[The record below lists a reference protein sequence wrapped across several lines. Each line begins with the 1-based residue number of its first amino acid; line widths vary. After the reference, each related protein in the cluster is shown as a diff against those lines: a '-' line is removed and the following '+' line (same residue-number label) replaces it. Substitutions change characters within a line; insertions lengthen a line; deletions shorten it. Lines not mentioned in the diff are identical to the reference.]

1 MSICEISNDTIEL
14 SEEQI
19 AHNDC
24 VYDAMYRFLLILLE
38 KDENQFPFD
47 MYHVGEAV
55 EAVKEVMLNHGFD
68 VRYPGVVTEPDGSQ
82 YIAEWERSIKN
93 EH

>member
-1 MSICEISNDTIEL
+1 MPIFEIFDDAIEL

-38 KDENQFPFD
+38 KNEDEFPFD

-55 EAVKEVMLNHGFD
+55 EAAKDVMLNHGFD
-68 VRYPGVVTEPDGSQ
+68 VKYPGVVTEPDGSQ
-82 YIAEWERSIKN
+82 YIAEGERSIKN